1 MGDETERQREE
12 HDASD
17 VDEMRSQVAWLE
29 ARGWSIG
36 DDDLWRHPDKAADVG
51 MTHSQAFTV
60 EARSV
65 DPSGSHVLDAGPG
78 AGAPDSYEPDQTAN
92 S

>member
-1 MGDETERQREE
+1 MSDEIEREQEE

-17 VDEMRSQVAWLE
+17 VQEVRSQVVWLE

-36 DDDLWRHPDKAADVG
+36 EDDLWRHPGKAADVG
-51 MTHSQAFTV
+51 LSHSQAFTV
-60 EARSV
+60 EARSA
-65 DPSGSHVLDAGPG
+65 DPSGSSVLDVGPG
-78 AGAPDSYEPDQTAN
+78 AGAPDRDEPAN

>member
-1 MGDETERQREE
+1 MSDETEREQAE

-17 VDEMRSQVAWLE
+17 VEEMRSQVAWLE
-29 ARGWSIG
+29 ARGWSLG
-36 DDDLWRHPDKAADVG
+36 TDALWRHPERAADVG

-65 DPSGSHVLDAGPG
+65 DGSGSQVLETGPG
-78 AGAPDSYEPDQTAN
+78 AGAPDPDGPGRP
-92 S
+92 SDP

>member
-1 MGDETERQREE
+1 MSDETEREQEE

-17 VDEMRSQVAWLE
+17 VEEMHSQVVWLE

-36 DDDLWRHPDKAADVG
+36 KDGLWRHPDKAADVG

-60 EARSV
+60 EARTG
-65 DPSGSHVLDAGPG
+65 DQSGSQVLDAGPG
-78 AGAPDSYEPDQTAN
+78 AGPPDPDGPGEPAD

>member
-1 MGDETERQREE
+1 VSDEAEREQKK

-17 VDEMRSQVAWLE
+17 IEEMHSQVAWLE

-36 DDDLWRHPDKAADVG
+36 EDGLWRHPDKAADVG
-51 MTHSQAFTV
+51 MSHSQAFTV

-65 DPSGSHVLDAGPG
+65 DASGSQVLDAGPG
-78 AGAPDSYEPDQTAN
+78 AGAPDLYGADEPAN
-92 S
+92 P

>member
-1 MGDETERQREE
+1 MSDETEREQEE
-12 HDASD
+12 RDASD
-17 VDEMRSQVAWLE
+17 VEEMRSQVAWLQ

-36 DDDLWRHPDKAADVG
+36 DDGLWRHPDKAADVG

-60 EARSV
+60 EARSD
-65 DPSGSHVLDAGPG
+65 DPSGSQVLDAGPG
-78 AGAPDSYEPDQTAN
+78 AGAPDPDKPDHTAN

>member
-1 MGDETERQREE
+1 VSDESEREREE

-17 VDEMRSQVAWLE
+17 IEEMRSQVAWLE
-29 ARGWSIG
+29 ARGWILG
-36 DDDLWRHPDKAADVG
+36 EDDLWRHPDKAADVG
-51 MTHSQAFTV
+51 MSHSQAFTV

-65 DPSGSHVLDAGPG
+65 DPSGSQVLEAGPG
-78 AGAPDSYEPDQTAN
+78 AGAPDSYKPDQPAR

>member
-1 MGDETERQREE
+1 MSGEAEREQEE

-17 VDEMRSQVAWLE
+17 VEEMRSQVAWLE
-29 ARGWSIG
+29 ARGWTIG
-36 DDDLWRHPDKAADVG
+36 EDALWRHPDKAADVG
-51 MTHSQAFTV
+51 MSHSQAFTV

-65 DPSGSHVLDAGPG
+65 DPSGSQVLEAGPG
-78 AGAPDSYEPDQTAN
+78 TGAPDPDEPDQPAN